1 MDDSFETC
9 IKGIYAIGDIVLG
22 GIQLAHVASA
32 QAVNAVCSM
41 FGERAPMNL
50 SCIPSCIYTNPEIA
64 AVGMTADEA
73 KMRGIRTITGKAIVS
88 SNGKTVIEMADRGFV
103 KLVFEEESK
112 VLLGAVLM
120 CSRATDM
127 ITGLSDGVA
136 GKLTMSQLA
145 ATVRP
150 HPTFSEAIGEAIEDA
165 DGGAI
170 HAAPRRK

>member
-1 MDDSFETC
+1 
-9 IKGIYAIGDIVLG
+9 
-22 GIQLAHVASA
+22 
-32 QAVNAVCSM
+32 
-41 FGERAPMNL
+41 
-50 SCIPSCIYTNPEIA
+50 
-64 AVGMTADEA
+64 
-73 KMRGIRTITGKAIVS
+73 MRGIRTITGKAIMS

-136 GKLTMSQLA
+136 GKLTMS